1 MYIVWDEVWE
11 KGEEMKTKTVVK
23 VRFQVV
29 GFHCWPQA
37 PKVREYLKRDHRHVF
52 HFQVEAQVSHGDR
65 EVEFHTLQ
73 EVAWKQLEEIY
84 YLDTGE
90 AAWQFGP
97 HSCETMANRL
107 LQQLEG
113 EFPGVSAVEV
123 WEDGECGAR
132 VEKSSGET
140 TYTMTEL
147 KKLWEEGETI
157 VDLIRKEEL
166 GHG

>member
-1 MYIVWDEVWE
+1 
-11 KGEEMKTKTVVK
+11 MKTKTAVK

-29 GFHCWPQA
+29 GFHYWPQA
-37 PKVREYLKRDHRHVF
+37 PKEREYLGLNHRHVF
-52 HFQVEAQVSHGDR
+52 HFQVEAGVSHGNR
-65 EVEFHTLQ
+65 EVEFHALQ
-73 EVAWKQLEEIY
+73 EVAWRQLEEVY
-84 YLDTGE
+84 YLEKPTNI
-90 AAWQFGP
+90 WQFGIG
-97 HSCETMANRL
+97 SCEDIANNL
-107 LQQLEG
+107 LCHLQG